1 METVLRAALIAWLR
15 ADPALAAKLNIVA
28 EETPSRASLPW
39 LGIAA
44 SASADWSVKGIAGR
58 ETRLALEY
66 HYRGDD
72 PATGAAVAQAIE
84 DRIAS
89 LPRSQEGFEVVSIV
103 FLRSRVEQRA
113 GNLRATLVEYRFRA
127 LAAGPPP

>member
-1 METVLRAALIAWLR
+1 METLLRAALIEWLR
-15 ADPALAAKLNIVA
+15 ADPTLAAELNIVA
-28 EETPSRASLPW
+28 EEAPSRATSPW

-44 SASADWSVKGIAGR
+44 SASADWSAKGIAGR
-58 ETRLALEY
+58 EVRIALEF

-89 LPRSQEGFEVVSIV
+89 LPRAQAGFDVVSVV

-113 GNLRATLVEYRFRA
+113 GNIRAALAEYRFRL
-127 LAAGPPP
+127 LATQPE